1 MKSRPSG
8 RRGLRWGLALL
19 AAASP
24 LVLPSPLSGQEA
36 DPGLVAEGQ
45 TLFTGVALCF
55 ACHGPAGKGVRGA
68 GVDLTDD
75 ELLHDD
81 GSYEALVQRI
91 INGVGVE
98 ETRSGVIMLP
108 RGGSSITDDQVQAV
122 AAYVFSLRSAA
133 EELRP
138 EA

>member
-1 MKSRPSG
+1 MRSG
-8 RRGLRWGLALL
+8 RYRRGLRRIFAPLVVAAVGTGPTVL
-19 AAASP
+19 AAQDSDAT
-24 LVLPSPLSGQEA
+24 LI
-36 DPGLVAEGQ
+36 AEGR

-55 ACHGPAGKGVRGA
+55 ACHGPTGKGVPGA

-81 GSYEALVQRI
+81 GSYEALVERI

-108 RGGSSITDDQVQAV
+108 RGGSMITDDQVRAV

-133 EELRP
+133 EESQP
-138 EA
+138 PG